1 MARIR
6 SFLFLFF
13 LFAVLLFWTGCSIN
27 SLLVEQRANDPIMMN
42 LIDGEADLSQIE
54 DGTGLIGEAT
64 ACPT

>member
-1 MARIR
+1 MAKIR
-6 SFLFLFF
+6 SFFFLFF
-13 LFAVLLFWTGCSIN
+13 LFAVLLFWAGCSIN

>member
-1 MARIR
+1 MAKMRFFILIAL
-6 SFLFLFF
+6 FGILLFL
-13 LFAVLLFWTGCSIN
+13 TGCSIN
-27 SLLVEQRANDPIMMN
+27 SLLVEERANDPIMMN

>member
-1 MARIR
+1 MARMR
-6 SFLFLFF
+6 FLLLFL
-13 LFAVLLFWTGCSIN
+13 LFTVLLLWTGCSIN
-27 SLLVEQRANDPIMMN
+27 SLLVEERANDPIMMN